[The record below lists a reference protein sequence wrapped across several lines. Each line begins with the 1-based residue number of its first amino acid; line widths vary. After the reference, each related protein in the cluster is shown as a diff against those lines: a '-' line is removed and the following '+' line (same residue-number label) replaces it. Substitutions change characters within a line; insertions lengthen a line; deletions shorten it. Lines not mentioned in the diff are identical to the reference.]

1 MTKKI
6 QSIPEARLLL
16 ESLRSVGYNEETA
29 IADIID
35 NCISAKAHEIK
46 IQFDWEKKRIV
57 ISDDG
62 LGMSSKDLIENM
74 RIGSS
79 DPNQVRDERDLGR
92 FGMGMKTA
100 AFSLGKKLTVVTK
113 SNSTVSNASWDLEQ
127 IPSIGWNLIIRDESE
142 ISEFSSQID
151 EQGTVVIIENLDRV
165 IDTDDEKKAKN
176 KFYRIANRTEK
187 HLALTFH
194 RFIEEDCLILE
205 LNDIP
210 IKAWNPFIVENSATQ
225 ELPEESVF
233 SDNGCIKAIIQPYV
247 LPHKTKFASDDDY
260 QLAGGPK
267 GWNYHQGI
275 YVYRNK
281 RLIICGTWF
290 DYIKKEPAYNL
301 ARIKIDISSA
311 SDEDWK
317 IDIKKSTASLPS
329 YVREA
334 VEREID
340 LCTEASAR
348 VYNSRGNYSKSNVS
362 TPNLDYVWEQRKKDG
377 RYSFYINRKHS
388 LLNTIKKQ
396 LDEQGKKTLFAYL
409 SLVENFAP
417 FMMSG
422 VTDSLQ
428 KGKNNATFDKTSLE
442 YQIQIK
448 ELEDKCDYAENGDL
462 VAYIKSYA
470 VFDYLKALLGTDSN
484 GYEINQD
491 VLCAADFGA
500 PQKRKRFIVIGIK
513 KSLTDTVQ
521 LPIGIFSEKDYRT
534 VQDAI
539 GDLQNVPTVTDVAED
554 IGTPLKK
561 ADDISELGK
570 SLRDTDTLFNHI
582 ITKTRETAMERF
594 KVIKQGE
601 NFHSLNDSLK
611 TNTYTDA
618 NRTQNTI
625 YLRLAYNQPSGT
637 VVNVRKSMWIHP
649 ELNRAISI
657 REAARL
663 QTFPDSFIF
672 CGSKDKQ
679 YQQVG
684 NAVPPIMAKAI
695 AEKLA
700 DQLEQI
706 EKRYER

>member
-1 MTKKI
+1 MYKVVDLFAGAGGLSLGFMQTKKYDIKVAFENNPAMQKTYKKNHMGVDVRDDVCLADYDDI
-6 QSIPEARLLL
+6 QKKYGKIDVVIGGPPCQGFSNANRQKNHVISQNNMLVKQYIRAIRELSPKAFVMENVSMLRSDVHRFYLDEADNELFGQEKYEIHMQNTKLVLLDKAYMFDCAKTIARSPSAITANIWPEDCYVSLNVVYKMSKNHQKLLKTLKKHKKKLL
-16 ESLRSVGYNEETA
+16 EYADVYADERKKSDIESNDIALRSYE
-29 IADIID
+29 
-35 NCISAKAHEIK
+35 
-46 IQFDWEKKRIV
+46 
-57 ISDDG
+57 
-62 LGMSSKDLIENM
+62 
-74 RIGSS
+74 
-79 DPNQVRDERDLGR
+79 
-92 FGMGMKTA
+92 
-100 AFSLGKKLTVVTK
+100 AFSAIK
-113 SNSTVSNASWDLEQ
+113 Q
-127 IPSIGWNLIIRDESE
+127 
-142 ISEFSSQID
+142 FF
-151 EQGTVVIIENLDRV
+151 
-165 IDTDDEKKAKN
+165 DEK
-176 KFYRIANRTEK
+176 
-187 HLALTFH
+187 
-194 RFIEEDCLILE
+194 LE
-205 LNDIP
+205 ADKLKDVI
-210 IKAWNPFIVENSATQ
+210 
-225 ELPEESVF
+225 
-233 SDNGCIKAIIQPYV
+233 
-247 LPHKTKFASDDDY
+247 
-260 QLAGGPK
+260 
-267 GWNYHQGI
+267 
-275 YVYRNK
+275 
-281 RLIICGTWF
+281 
-290 DYIKKEPAYNL
+290 EPAIMIQRML
-301 ARIKIDISSA
+301 
-311 SDEDWK
+311 
-317 IDIKKSTASLPS
+317 
-329 YVREA
+329 
-334 VEREID
+334 
-340 LCTEASAR
+340 
-348 VYNSRGNYSKSNVS
+348 SKSKEIFDN
-362 TPNLDYVWEQRKKDG
+362 
-377 RYSFYINRKHS
+377 H
-388 LLNTIKKQ
+388 
-396 LDEQGKKTLFAYL
+396 
-409 SLVENFAP
+409 LV
-417 FMMSG
+417 
-422 VTDSLQ
+422 V
-428 KGKNNATFDKTSLE
+428 
-442 YQIQIK
+442 
-448 ELEDKCDYAENGDL
+448 DKCDYAENGDL

>member
-1 MTKKI
+1 MYKVVDLFAGAGGLSLGFMQTKKYDIKVAFENNPAMQKTYKKNHMGVDVRDDVCLADYDDI
-6 QSIPEARLLL
+6 QKKYGKIDVVIGGPPCQGFSNANRQKNHAISQNNMLVKQYIRAIRELSPKAFVMENVSMLRSDVHRFYLDEADNELFGQEKYEIHMQNTKLVLLDKAYMFDCAKTIARSPSAITANIWPEDCYVSLNVVYKMSKNHQKLLKTLKKHKKKLL
-16 ESLRSVGYNEETA
+16 EYADIYADEGKKNDIESNDIALRSYE
-29 IADIID
+29 
-35 NCISAKAHEIK
+35 
-46 IQFDWEKKRIV
+46 
-57 ISDDG
+57 
-62 LGMSSKDLIENM
+62 
-74 RIGSS
+74 
-79 DPNQVRDERDLGR
+79 
-92 FGMGMKTA
+92 
-100 AFSLGKKLTVVTK
+100 AFSAIK
-113 SNSTVSNASWDLEQ
+113 Q
-127 IPSIGWNLIIRDESE
+127 
-142 ISEFSSQID
+142 FF
-151 EQGTVVIIENLDRV
+151 
-165 IDTDDEKKAKN
+165 DEK
-176 KFYRIANRTEK
+176 
-187 HLALTFH
+187 
-194 RFIEEDCLILE
+194 LE
-205 LNDIP
+205 ADKLKDVI
-210 IKAWNPFIVENSATQ
+210 
-225 ELPEESVF
+225 
-233 SDNGCIKAIIQPYV
+233 
-247 LPHKTKFASDDDY
+247 
-260 QLAGGPK
+260 
-267 GWNYHQGI
+267 
-275 YVYRNK
+275 
-281 RLIICGTWF
+281 
-290 DYIKKEPAYNL
+290 EPAIMIQRML
-301 ARIKIDISSA
+301 
-311 SDEDWK
+311 
-317 IDIKKSTASLPS
+317 
-329 YVREA
+329 
-334 VEREID
+334 
-340 LCTEASAR
+340 
-348 VYNSRGNYSKSNVS
+348 SKSKEIFDN
-362 TPNLDYVWEQRKKDG
+362 
-377 RYSFYINRKHS
+377 H
-388 LLNTIKKQ
+388 
-396 LDEQGKKTLFAYL
+396 
-409 SLVENFAP
+409 LV
-417 FMMSG
+417 
-422 VTDSLQ
+422 V
-428 KGKNNATFDKTSLE
+428 
-442 YQIQIK
+442 
-448 ELEDKCDYAENGDL
+448 DKCDYAENGDL

-594 KVIKQGE
+594 KAIKQGE

-706 EKRYER
+706 EKRFER

>member
-1 MTKKI
+1 MYKVVDLFAGAGGLSLGFMQTKKYDIKVAFENNPAMQKTYKKNHMGVDVRDDVCLADYDDI
-6 QSIPEARLLL
+6 QKKYGKIDVVIGGPPCQGFSNANRQKNHAISQNNMLVKQYIRAIRELSPKAFVMENVSMLQSDVHRFYLDEADNELFGQEKYEIHMQNTKLVLLDKAYMFDCAKTIARSPSAITANIWPEDCYVSLNVVYKMSKNHQKLLKTLKKHKKKLL
-16 ESLRSVGYNEETA
+16 EYADVYADERKKSDIESNDIALRSYE
-29 IADIID
+29 
-35 NCISAKAHEIK
+35 
-46 IQFDWEKKRIV
+46 
-57 ISDDG
+57 
-62 LGMSSKDLIENM
+62 
-74 RIGSS
+74 
-79 DPNQVRDERDLGR
+79 
-92 FGMGMKTA
+92 
-100 AFSLGKKLTVVTK
+100 AFSAIK
-113 SNSTVSNASWDLEQ
+113 Q
-127 IPSIGWNLIIRDESE
+127 
-142 ISEFSSQID
+142 FF
-151 EQGTVVIIENLDRV
+151 
-165 IDTDDEKKAKN
+165 DEK
-176 KFYRIANRTEK
+176 
-187 HLALTFH
+187 
-194 RFIEEDCLILE
+194 LE
-205 LNDIP
+205 ADKLKDVI
-210 IKAWNPFIVENSATQ
+210 
-225 ELPEESVF
+225 
-233 SDNGCIKAIIQPYV
+233 
-247 LPHKTKFASDDDY
+247 
-260 QLAGGPK
+260 
-267 GWNYHQGI
+267 
-275 YVYRNK
+275 
-281 RLIICGTWF
+281 
-290 DYIKKEPAYNL
+290 EPAIMIQRML
-301 ARIKIDISSA
+301 
-311 SDEDWK
+311 
-317 IDIKKSTASLPS
+317 
-329 YVREA
+329 
-334 VEREID
+334 
-340 LCTEASAR
+340 
-348 VYNSRGNYSKSNVS
+348 SKSKEIFDN
-362 TPNLDYVWEQRKKDG
+362 
-377 RYSFYINRKHS
+377 H
-388 LLNTIKKQ
+388 
-396 LDEQGKKTLFAYL
+396 
-409 SLVENFAP
+409 LV
-417 FMMSG
+417 
-422 VTDSLQ
+422 V
-428 KGKNNATFDKTSLE
+428 
-442 YQIQIK
+442 
-448 ELEDKCDYAENGDL
+448 DKCDYAENGDL

>member
-1 MTKKI
+1 MYKVVDLFAGAGGLSLGFMQTKKYDIKVAFENNPAMQKTYKKNHMGVDVRDDVCLADYDDI
-6 QSIPEARLLL
+6 QKKYGKIDVVIGGPPCQGFSNANRQKNHAISQNNMLVKQYIRAIRELSPKAFVMENVSMLRSDVHRFYLDEADNELFGQEKYEIHMQSTKLVLLDKAYMFDCAKTIARSSSAITANIWPEDCYVSLNVVYKMSKNHQKLLKTLKKHKKKLL
-16 ESLRSVGYNEETA
+16 EYADVYADERKKSDIESNDIALRSYE
-29 IADIID
+29 
-35 NCISAKAHEIK
+35 
-46 IQFDWEKKRIV
+46 
-57 ISDDG
+57 
-62 LGMSSKDLIENM
+62 
-74 RIGSS
+74 
-79 DPNQVRDERDLGR
+79 
-92 FGMGMKTA
+92 
-100 AFSLGKKLTVVTK
+100 AFSAIK
-113 SNSTVSNASWDLEQ
+113 Q
-127 IPSIGWNLIIRDESE
+127 
-142 ISEFSSQID
+142 FF
-151 EQGTVVIIENLDRV
+151 
-165 IDTDDEKKAKN
+165 DEK
-176 KFYRIANRTEK
+176 
-187 HLALTFH
+187 
-194 RFIEEDCLILE
+194 LE
-205 LNDIP
+205 ADKLKDVI
-210 IKAWNPFIVENSATQ
+210 
-225 ELPEESVF
+225 
-233 SDNGCIKAIIQPYV
+233 
-247 LPHKTKFASDDDY
+247 
-260 QLAGGPK
+260 
-267 GWNYHQGI
+267 
-275 YVYRNK
+275 
-281 RLIICGTWF
+281 
-290 DYIKKEPAYNL
+290 EPAIMIQRML
-301 ARIKIDISSA
+301 
-311 SDEDWK
+311 
-317 IDIKKSTASLPS
+317 
-329 YVREA
+329 
-334 VEREID
+334 
-340 LCTEASAR
+340 
-348 VYNSRGNYSKSNVS
+348 SKSKEIFDN
-362 TPNLDYVWEQRKKDG
+362 
-377 RYSFYINRKHS
+377 H
-388 LLNTIKKQ
+388 
-396 LDEQGKKTLFAYL
+396 
-409 SLVENFAP
+409 LV
-417 FMMSG
+417 
-422 VTDSLQ
+422 V
-428 KGKNNATFDKTSLE
+428 
-442 YQIQIK
+442 
-448 ELEDKCDYAENGDL
+448 DKCDYAENGDL

-594 KVIKQGE
+594 KAIKQGE

-706 EKRYER
+706 EKRFER

>member
-1 MTKKI
+1 MYKVVDLFAGAGGLSLGFMQTKKYDIKVAFENNPAMQKTYKKNHMGVDVQDDVCLADYNDI
-6 QSIPEARLLL
+6 QKKYGKIDVVIGGPPCQGFSNANRQKNHAISQNNMLVKQYIRAIRELSPKAFVMENVSMLRSDVHRFYLDEADNELFGQEKYEIHMQNTKLVLLDKAYMFDCAKTIARSPSAITANIWPEDCYVSLNVVYKMSKNHQKLLKTLKKHKKKLL
-16 ESLRSVGYNEETA
+16 EYADVYADERKKSDIESNDIALRSYE
-29 IADIID
+29 
-35 NCISAKAHEIK
+35 
-46 IQFDWEKKRIV
+46 
-57 ISDDG
+57 
-62 LGMSSKDLIENM
+62 
-74 RIGSS
+74 
-79 DPNQVRDERDLGR
+79 
-92 FGMGMKTA
+92 
-100 AFSLGKKLTVVTK
+100 AFSAIK
-113 SNSTVSNASWDLEQ
+113 Q
-127 IPSIGWNLIIRDESE
+127 
-142 ISEFSSQID
+142 FF
-151 EQGTVVIIENLDRV
+151 
-165 IDTDDEKKAKN
+165 DEK
-176 KFYRIANRTEK
+176 
-187 HLALTFH
+187 
-194 RFIEEDCLILE
+194 LE
-205 LNDIP
+205 ADKLKDVI
-210 IKAWNPFIVENSATQ
+210 
-225 ELPEESVF
+225 
-233 SDNGCIKAIIQPYV
+233 
-247 LPHKTKFASDDDY
+247 
-260 QLAGGPK
+260 
-267 GWNYHQGI
+267 
-275 YVYRNK
+275 
-281 RLIICGTWF
+281 
-290 DYIKKEPAYNL
+290 EPAIMIQRML
-301 ARIKIDISSA
+301 
-311 SDEDWK
+311 
-317 IDIKKSTASLPS
+317 
-329 YVREA
+329 
-334 VEREID
+334 
-340 LCTEASAR
+340 
-348 VYNSRGNYSKSNVS
+348 SKSKEIFDN
-362 TPNLDYVWEQRKKDG
+362 
-377 RYSFYINRKHS
+377 H
-388 LLNTIKKQ
+388 
-396 LDEQGKKTLFAYL
+396 
-409 SLVENFAP
+409 LV
-417 FMMSG
+417 
-422 VTDSLQ
+422 V
-428 KGKNNATFDKTSLE
+428 
-442 YQIQIK
+442 
-448 ELEDKCDYAENGDL
+448 DKCDYAENGDL

-706 EKRYER
+706 EKRFER

>member
-1 MTKKI
+1 MYKVVDLFAGAGGLSLGFMQTKKYDIKVAFENNPAMQKTYKKNHMGVDVRDDVCLADYDDI
-6 QSIPEARLLL
+6 QKKYGKIDVVIGGPPCQGFSNANRQKNHAISQNNMLVKQYIRAIRELSPKAFVMENVSMLRSDVHRFYLDEADNELFGQEKYEIHMQSTKLVLLDKAYMFDCAKTIARSSSAITANIWPEDCYVSLNVVYKMSKNHQKLLKTLKKHKKKLL
-16 ESLRSVGYNEETA
+16 EYADIYADEGKKNDIESNDIALRSYE
-29 IADIID
+29 
-35 NCISAKAHEIK
+35 
-46 IQFDWEKKRIV
+46 
-57 ISDDG
+57 
-62 LGMSSKDLIENM
+62 
-74 RIGSS
+74 
-79 DPNQVRDERDLGR
+79 
-92 FGMGMKTA
+92 
-100 AFSLGKKLTVVTK
+100 AFSAIK
-113 SNSTVSNASWDLEQ
+113 Q
-127 IPSIGWNLIIRDESE
+127 
-142 ISEFSSQID
+142 FF
-151 EQGTVVIIENLDRV
+151 
-165 IDTDDEKKAKN
+165 DEK
-176 KFYRIANRTEK
+176 
-187 HLALTFH
+187 
-194 RFIEEDCLILE
+194 LE
-205 LNDIP
+205 ADKLKDVI
-210 IKAWNPFIVENSATQ
+210 
-225 ELPEESVF
+225 
-233 SDNGCIKAIIQPYV
+233 
-247 LPHKTKFASDDDY
+247 
-260 QLAGGPK
+260 
-267 GWNYHQGI
+267 
-275 YVYRNK
+275 
-281 RLIICGTWF
+281 
-290 DYIKKEPAYNL
+290 EPAIMIQRML
-301 ARIKIDISSA
+301 
-311 SDEDWK
+311 
-317 IDIKKSTASLPS
+317 
-329 YVREA
+329 
-334 VEREID
+334 
-340 LCTEASAR
+340 
-348 VYNSRGNYSKSNVS
+348 SKSKEIFDN
-362 TPNLDYVWEQRKKDG
+362 
-377 RYSFYINRKHS
+377 H
-388 LLNTIKKQ
+388 
-396 LDEQGKKTLFAYL
+396 
-409 SLVENFAP
+409 LV
-417 FMMSG
+417 
-422 VTDSLQ
+422 V
-428 KGKNNATFDKTSLE
+428 
-442 YQIQIK
+442 
-448 ELEDKCDYAENGDL
+448 DKCDYAENGDL

>member
-1 MTKKI
+1 MYKVVDLFAGAGGLSLGFMQTKKYDIKVAFENNPAMQKTYKKNHMGVDVRDDVCLADYDDI
-6 QSIPEARLLL
+6 QKKYGKIDVVIGGPPCQGFSNANRQKNHAISQNNMLVKQYIRAIRELSPKAFVMENVSMLRSDVHRFYLDEADNELFGQEKYEIHMQNTKLVLLDKAYMFDCAKTIARSPSAITANIWPEDCYVSLNVVYKMSKNHQKLLKTLKKHKKKLL
-16 ESLRSVGYNEETA
+16 EYADVYADERKKSDIESNDIALRSYE
-29 IADIID
+29 
-35 NCISAKAHEIK
+35 
-46 IQFDWEKKRIV
+46 
-57 ISDDG
+57 
-62 LGMSSKDLIENM
+62 
-74 RIGSS
+74 
-79 DPNQVRDERDLGR
+79 
-92 FGMGMKTA
+92 
-100 AFSLGKKLTVVTK
+100 AFSAIK
-113 SNSTVSNASWDLEQ
+113 Q
-127 IPSIGWNLIIRDESE
+127 
-142 ISEFSSQID
+142 FF
-151 EQGTVVIIENLDRV
+151 
-165 IDTDDEKKAKN
+165 DEK
-176 KFYRIANRTEK
+176 
-187 HLALTFH
+187 
-194 RFIEEDCLILE
+194 LE
-205 LNDIP
+205 ADKLKDVI
-210 IKAWNPFIVENSATQ
+210 
-225 ELPEESVF
+225 
-233 SDNGCIKAIIQPYV
+233 
-247 LPHKTKFASDDDY
+247 
-260 QLAGGPK
+260 
-267 GWNYHQGI
+267 
-275 YVYRNK
+275 
-281 RLIICGTWF
+281 
-290 DYIKKEPAYNL
+290 EPAIMIQRML
-301 ARIKIDISSA
+301 
-311 SDEDWK
+311 
-317 IDIKKSTASLPS
+317 
-329 YVREA
+329 
-334 VEREID
+334 
-340 LCTEASAR
+340 
-348 VYNSRGNYSKSNVS
+348 SKSKEIFDN
-362 TPNLDYVWEQRKKDG
+362 
-377 RYSFYINRKHS
+377 H
-388 LLNTIKKQ
+388 
-396 LDEQGKKTLFAYL
+396 
-409 SLVENFAP
+409 LV
-417 FMMSG
+417 
-422 VTDSLQ
+422 V
-428 KGKNNATFDKTSLE
+428 
-442 YQIQIK
+442 
-448 ELEDKCDYAENGDL
+448 DKCDYAENGDL

-594 KVIKQGE
+594 KVIKQVE

>member
-1 MTKKI
+1 MYKVVDLFAGAGGLSLGFMQTKKYDIKVAFENNPAMQKTYKKNHMGVDVRDDVCLADYDDI
-6 QSIPEARLLL
+6 QKKYGGIDVVIGGPPCQGFSNANRQKNHAISQNNMLVKQYIRAIRELSPKAFVMENVSMLRSDVHRFYLDEADNELFGQEKYEIHMQNTKLVLLDKAYMFDCAKTIARSPSAITANIWPEDCYVSLNVVYKMSKNHQKLLKTLKKHKKKLL
-16 ESLRSVGYNEETA
+16 EYADVYADEGEKNDIESNDIALRSYE
-29 IADIID
+29 
-35 NCISAKAHEIK
+35 
-46 IQFDWEKKRIV
+46 
-57 ISDDG
+57 
-62 LGMSSKDLIENM
+62 
-74 RIGSS
+74 
-79 DPNQVRDERDLGR
+79 
-92 FGMGMKTA
+92 
-100 AFSLGKKLTVVTK
+100 AFSAIK
-113 SNSTVSNASWDLEQ
+113 Q
-127 IPSIGWNLIIRDESE
+127 
-142 ISEFSSQID
+142 FF
-151 EQGTVVIIENLDRV
+151 
-165 IDTDDEKKAKN
+165 DEK
-176 KFYRIANRTEK
+176 
-187 HLALTFH
+187 
-194 RFIEEDCLILE
+194 LE
-205 LNDIP
+205 ADKLKDVI
-210 IKAWNPFIVENSATQ
+210 
-225 ELPEESVF
+225 
-233 SDNGCIKAIIQPYV
+233 
-247 LPHKTKFASDDDY
+247 
-260 QLAGGPK
+260 
-267 GWNYHQGI
+267 
-275 YVYRNK
+275 
-281 RLIICGTWF
+281 
-290 DYIKKEPAYNL
+290 EPAIMIQRML
-301 ARIKIDISSA
+301 
-311 SDEDWK
+311 
-317 IDIKKSTASLPS
+317 
-329 YVREA
+329 
-334 VEREID
+334 
-340 LCTEASAR
+340 
-348 VYNSRGNYSKSNVS
+348 SKSKEIFDN
-362 TPNLDYVWEQRKKDG
+362 
-377 RYSFYINRKHS
+377 H
-388 LLNTIKKQ
+388 
-396 LDEQGKKTLFAYL
+396 
-409 SLVENFAP
+409 LV
-417 FMMSG
+417 
-422 VTDSLQ
+422 V
-428 KGKNNATFDKTSLE
+428 
-442 YQIQIK
+442 
-448 ELEDKCDYAENGDL
+448 DKCDYAENGDL

-594 KVIKQGE
+594 KAIKQGE

>member
-1 MTKKI
+1 MYKVVDLFAGAGGLSLGFMQTKKYDIKVAFENNPAMQKTYKKNHMGVDVQDDVCLADYNDI
-6 QSIPEARLLL
+6 QKKYGKIDVFIGGPPCQGFSNANRQKNHAISQNNMLVKQYIRAIRELSPKAFVMENVSMLRSDVHRFYLDEADNELFGQEKYEIHMQSTKLVLLDKAYMFDCAKTIARSSSAITANIWPEDCYVSLNVVYKMSKNHQKLLKTLKKHKKKLL
-16 ESLRSVGYNEETA
+16 EYADIYADEGKKNDIESNDIALRSYE
-29 IADIID
+29 
-35 NCISAKAHEIK
+35 
-46 IQFDWEKKRIV
+46 
-57 ISDDG
+57 
-62 LGMSSKDLIENM
+62 
-74 RIGSS
+74 
-79 DPNQVRDERDLGR
+79 
-92 FGMGMKTA
+92 
-100 AFSLGKKLTVVTK
+100 AFSAIK
-113 SNSTVSNASWDLEQ
+113 Q
-127 IPSIGWNLIIRDESE
+127 
-142 ISEFSSQID
+142 FF
-151 EQGTVVIIENLDRV
+151 
-165 IDTDDEKKAKN
+165 DEK
-176 KFYRIANRTEK
+176 
-187 HLALTFH
+187 
-194 RFIEEDCLILE
+194 LE
-205 LNDIP
+205 ADKLKDVI
-210 IKAWNPFIVENSATQ
+210 
-225 ELPEESVF
+225 
-233 SDNGCIKAIIQPYV
+233 
-247 LPHKTKFASDDDY
+247 
-260 QLAGGPK
+260 
-267 GWNYHQGI
+267 
-275 YVYRNK
+275 
-281 RLIICGTWF
+281 
-290 DYIKKEPAYNL
+290 EPAIMIQRML
-301 ARIKIDISSA
+301 
-311 SDEDWK
+311 
-317 IDIKKSTASLPS
+317 
-329 YVREA
+329 
-334 VEREID
+334 
-340 LCTEASAR
+340 
-348 VYNSRGNYSKSNVS
+348 SKSKEIFDN
-362 TPNLDYVWEQRKKDG
+362 
-377 RYSFYINRKHS
+377 H
-388 LLNTIKKQ
+388 
-396 LDEQGKKTLFAYL
+396 
-409 SLVENFAP
+409 LV
-417 FMMSG
+417 
-422 VTDSLQ
+422 V
-428 KGKNNATFDKTSLE
+428 
-442 YQIQIK
+442 
-448 ELEDKCDYAENGDL
+448 DKCDYAENGDL

-594 KVIKQGE
+594 KAIKQGE

-706 EKRYER
+706 EKRFER

>member
-1 MTKKI
+1 MYKVVDLFAGAGGLSLGFMQTKKYDIKVAFENNPAMQKTYKKNHMGVDVRDDVCLADYDDI
-6 QSIPEARLLL
+6 QKKYGKIDVVIGGPPCQGFSNANRQKNHAISQNNMLVKQYIRAIRELSPKAFVMENVSMLRSDVHRFYLDEADNELFGQEKYEIHMQNTKLVLLDKAYMFDCAKTIARSPSAITANIWPEDCYVSLNVVYKMSKNHQKLLKTLKKHKKKLL
-16 ESLRSVGYNEETA
+16 EYADVYADERKKSDIESNDIALRSYE
-29 IADIID
+29 
-35 NCISAKAHEIK
+35 
-46 IQFDWEKKRIV
+46 
-57 ISDDG
+57 
-62 LGMSSKDLIENM
+62 
-74 RIGSS
+74 
-79 DPNQVRDERDLGR
+79 
-92 FGMGMKTA
+92 
-100 AFSLGKKLTVVTK
+100 AFSAIK
-113 SNSTVSNASWDLEQ
+113 Q
-127 IPSIGWNLIIRDESE
+127 
-142 ISEFSSQID
+142 FF
-151 EQGTVVIIENLDRV
+151 
-165 IDTDDEKKAKN
+165 DEK
-176 KFYRIANRTEK
+176 
-187 HLALTFH
+187 
-194 RFIEEDCLILE
+194 LE
-205 LNDIP
+205 ADKLKDVI
-210 IKAWNPFIVENSATQ
+210 
-225 ELPEESVF
+225 
-233 SDNGCIKAIIQPYV
+233 
-247 LPHKTKFASDDDY
+247 
-260 QLAGGPK
+260 
-267 GWNYHQGI
+267 
-275 YVYRNK
+275 
-281 RLIICGTWF
+281 
-290 DYIKKEPAYNL
+290 EPAIMIQRML
-301 ARIKIDISSA
+301 
-311 SDEDWK
+311 
-317 IDIKKSTASLPS
+317 
-329 YVREA
+329 
-334 VEREID
+334 
-340 LCTEASAR
+340 
-348 VYNSRGNYSKSNVS
+348 SKSKEIFDN
-362 TPNLDYVWEQRKKDG
+362 
-377 RYSFYINRKHS
+377 H
-388 LLNTIKKQ
+388 
-396 LDEQGKKTLFAYL
+396 
-409 SLVENFAP
+409 LV
-417 FMMSG
+417 
-422 VTDSLQ
+422 V
-428 KGKNNATFDKTSLE
+428 
-442 YQIQIK
+442 
-448 ELEDKCDYAENGDL
+448 DKCDYAENGDL

-491 VLCAADFGA
+491 ILCAADFGA

>member
-1 MTKKI
+1 MYKVVDLFAGAGGLSLGFMQTKKYDIKVAFENNPAMQKTYKKNHMGVDVQDDVCLADYNDI
-6 QSIPEARLLL
+6 QKKYGKIDVVIGGPPCQGFSNANRQKNHAISQNNMLVKQYIRAIRELSPKAFVMENVSMLRSDVHRFYLDEADNELFGQEKYEIHMQSTKLVLLDKAYMFDCAKTIARSSSAITANIWPEDCYVSLNVVYKMSKNHQKLLKTLKKHKKKLL
-16 ESLRSVGYNEETA
+16 EYADIYADEGEKNDIESNDIALRSYE
-29 IADIID
+29 
-35 NCISAKAHEIK
+35 
-46 IQFDWEKKRIV
+46 
-57 ISDDG
+57 
-62 LGMSSKDLIENM
+62 
-74 RIGSS
+74 
-79 DPNQVRDERDLGR
+79 
-92 FGMGMKTA
+92 
-100 AFSLGKKLTVVTK
+100 AFSAIK
-113 SNSTVSNASWDLEQ
+113 Q
-127 IPSIGWNLIIRDESE
+127 
-142 ISEFSSQID
+142 FF
-151 EQGTVVIIENLDRV
+151 
-165 IDTDDEKKAKN
+165 DEK
-176 KFYRIANRTEK
+176 
-187 HLALTFH
+187 
-194 RFIEEDCLILE
+194 LE
-205 LNDIP
+205 ADKLKDVI
-210 IKAWNPFIVENSATQ
+210 
-225 ELPEESVF
+225 
-233 SDNGCIKAIIQPYV
+233 
-247 LPHKTKFASDDDY
+247 
-260 QLAGGPK
+260 
-267 GWNYHQGI
+267 
-275 YVYRNK
+275 
-281 RLIICGTWF
+281 
-290 DYIKKEPAYNL
+290 EPAIMIQRML
-301 ARIKIDISSA
+301 
-311 SDEDWK
+311 
-317 IDIKKSTASLPS
+317 
-329 YVREA
+329 
-334 VEREID
+334 
-340 LCTEASAR
+340 
-348 VYNSRGNYSKSNVS
+348 SKSKEIFDN
-362 TPNLDYVWEQRKKDG
+362 
-377 RYSFYINRKHS
+377 H
-388 LLNTIKKQ
+388 
-396 LDEQGKKTLFAYL
+396 
-409 SLVENFAP
+409 LV
-417 FMMSG
+417 
-422 VTDSLQ
+422 V
-428 KGKNNATFDKTSLE
+428 
-442 YQIQIK
+442 
-448 ELEDKCDYAENGDL
+448 DKCDYAENGDL

-594 KVIKQGE
+594 KAIKQGE

-706 EKRYER
+706 EKRFER

>member
-1 MTKKI
+1 MYKVVDLFAGAGGLSLGFMQTKKYDIKVAFENNPAMQKTYKKNHMGVDVQDDVCLADYNDI
-6 QSIPEARLLL
+6 QKKYGKIDVVIGGPPCQGFSNANRQKNHAISQNNMLVKQYIRAIRELSPKAFVMENVSMLRSDVHRFYLDEADNELFGQEKYEIHMQSTKLVLLDKAYMFDCAKTIARSSSAITANIWPEDCYVSLNVVYKMSKNHQKLLKTLKKHKKKLL
-16 ESLRSVGYNEETA
+16 EYADIYADEGKKSDIESNDIALRSYE
-29 IADIID
+29 
-35 NCISAKAHEIK
+35 
-46 IQFDWEKKRIV
+46 
-57 ISDDG
+57 
-62 LGMSSKDLIENM
+62 
-74 RIGSS
+74 
-79 DPNQVRDERDLGR
+79 
-92 FGMGMKTA
+92 
-100 AFSLGKKLTVVTK
+100 AFSAIK
-113 SNSTVSNASWDLEQ
+113 Q
-127 IPSIGWNLIIRDESE
+127 
-142 ISEFSSQID
+142 FF
-151 EQGTVVIIENLDRV
+151 
-165 IDTDDEKKAKN
+165 DEK
-176 KFYRIANRTEK
+176 
-187 HLALTFH
+187 
-194 RFIEEDCLILE
+194 LE
-205 LNDIP
+205 
-210 IKAWNPFIVENSATQ
+210 V
-225 ELPEESVF
+225 
-233 SDNGCIKAIIQPYV
+233 DNLKDVI
-247 LPHKTKFASDDDY
+247 
-260 QLAGGPK
+260 
-267 GWNYHQGI
+267 
-275 YVYRNK
+275 
-281 RLIICGTWF
+281 
-290 DYIKKEPAYNL
+290 EPAIMIQRML
-301 ARIKIDISSA
+301 
-311 SDEDWK
+311 
-317 IDIKKSTASLPS
+317 
-329 YVREA
+329 
-334 VEREID
+334 
-340 LCTEASAR
+340 
-348 VYNSRGNYSKSNVS
+348 SKSKEIFDN
-362 TPNLDYVWEQRKKDG
+362 
-377 RYSFYINRKHS
+377 H
-388 LLNTIKKQ
+388 
-396 LDEQGKKTLFAYL
+396 
-409 SLVENFAP
+409 LV
-417 FMMSG
+417 
-422 VTDSLQ
+422 V
-428 KGKNNATFDKTSLE
+428 
-442 YQIQIK
+442 
-448 ELEDKCDYAENGDL
+448 DKCDYAENGDL

-594 KVIKQGE
+594 KAIKQGE

-706 EKRYER
+706 EKRFER

>member
-1 MTKKI
+1 MYKVVDLFAGAGGLSLGFMQTKKYDIKVAFENNPAMQKTYKKNHMGVDVQDDVCLADYNDI
-6 QSIPEARLLL
+6 QKKYGKIDVVIGGPPCQGFSNANRQKNHAISQNNMLVKQYIRAIRELSPKAFVMENVSMLRSDVHRFYLDEADNELFGQEKYEIHMQSTKLVLLDKAYMFDCAKTIARSSSAITANIWPEDCYVSLNVVYKMSKNHQKLLKTLKKHKKKLL
-16 ESLRSVGYNEETA
+16 EYADVYAGEGKKNDIESNDIALRSYE
-29 IADIID
+29 
-35 NCISAKAHEIK
+35 
-46 IQFDWEKKRIV
+46 
-57 ISDDG
+57 
-62 LGMSSKDLIENM
+62 
-74 RIGSS
+74 
-79 DPNQVRDERDLGR
+79 
-92 FGMGMKTA
+92 
-100 AFSLGKKLTVVTK
+100 AFSAIK
-113 SNSTVSNASWDLEQ
+113 Q
-127 IPSIGWNLIIRDESE
+127 
-142 ISEFSSQID
+142 FF
-151 EQGTVVIIENLDRV
+151 
-165 IDTDDEKKAKN
+165 DEK
-176 KFYRIANRTEK
+176 
-187 HLALTFH
+187 
-194 RFIEEDCLILE
+194 LE
-205 LNDIP
+205 ADKLKDVI
-210 IKAWNPFIVENSATQ
+210 
-225 ELPEESVF
+225 
-233 SDNGCIKAIIQPYV
+233 
-247 LPHKTKFASDDDY
+247 
-260 QLAGGPK
+260 
-267 GWNYHQGI
+267 
-275 YVYRNK
+275 
-281 RLIICGTWF
+281 
-290 DYIKKEPAYNL
+290 EPAIMIQRML
-301 ARIKIDISSA
+301 
-311 SDEDWK
+311 
-317 IDIKKSTASLPS
+317 
-329 YVREA
+329 
-334 VEREID
+334 
-340 LCTEASAR
+340 
-348 VYNSRGNYSKSNVS
+348 SKSKEIFDN
-362 TPNLDYVWEQRKKDG
+362 
-377 RYSFYINRKHS
+377 H
-388 LLNTIKKQ
+388 
-396 LDEQGKKTLFAYL
+396 
-409 SLVENFAP
+409 LV
-417 FMMSG
+417 
-422 VTDSLQ
+422 V
-428 KGKNNATFDKTSLE
+428 
-442 YQIQIK
+442 
-448 ELEDKCDYAENGDL
+448 DKCDYAENGDL

>member
-1 MTKKI
+1 MYKVVDLFAGAGGLSLGFMQTKKYDIKVAFENNPAMQKTYKKNHMGVDVQDDVCLADYNDI
-6 QSIPEARLLL
+6 QKKYGKIDVVIGGPPCQGFSNANRQKNHAISQNNMLVKQYIRAIRELSPKAFVMENVSMLRSDVHRFYLDEADNELFGREKYEIHMQSTKLVLLDKAYMFDCAKTIARSSSAITANIWPEDCYVSLNVVYKMSKNHQKLLKTLKKHKKKLL
-16 ESLRSVGYNEETA
+16 EYADIYADEGEKNDIESNDIALRSYE
-29 IADIID
+29 
-35 NCISAKAHEIK
+35 
-46 IQFDWEKKRIV
+46 
-57 ISDDG
+57 
-62 LGMSSKDLIENM
+62 
-74 RIGSS
+74 
-79 DPNQVRDERDLGR
+79 
-92 FGMGMKTA
+92 
-100 AFSLGKKLTVVTK
+100 AFSAIK
-113 SNSTVSNASWDLEQ
+113 Q
-127 IPSIGWNLIIRDESE
+127 
-142 ISEFSSQID
+142 FF
-151 EQGTVVIIENLDRV
+151 
-165 IDTDDEKKAKN
+165 DEK
-176 KFYRIANRTEK
+176 
-187 HLALTFH
+187 
-194 RFIEEDCLILE
+194 LE
-205 LNDIP
+205 ADKLKDVI
-210 IKAWNPFIVENSATQ
+210 
-225 ELPEESVF
+225 
-233 SDNGCIKAIIQPYV
+233 
-247 LPHKTKFASDDDY
+247 
-260 QLAGGPK
+260 
-267 GWNYHQGI
+267 
-275 YVYRNK
+275 
-281 RLIICGTWF
+281 
-290 DYIKKEPAYNL
+290 EPAIMIQRML
-301 ARIKIDISSA
+301 
-311 SDEDWK
+311 
-317 IDIKKSTASLPS
+317 
-329 YVREA
+329 
-334 VEREID
+334 
-340 LCTEASAR
+340 
-348 VYNSRGNYSKSNVS
+348 SKSKEIFDN
-362 TPNLDYVWEQRKKDG
+362 
-377 RYSFYINRKHS
+377 H
-388 LLNTIKKQ
+388 
-396 LDEQGKKTLFAYL
+396 
-409 SLVENFAP
+409 LV
-417 FMMSG
+417 
-422 VTDSLQ
+422 V
-428 KGKNNATFDKTSLE
+428 
-442 YQIQIK
+442 
-448 ELEDKCDYAENGDL
+448 DKCDYAENGDL

-594 KVIKQGE
+594 KAIKQGE

-695 AEKLA
+695 AETLA

-706 EKRYER
+706 EKRFER

>member
-1 MTKKI
+1 MYKVVDLFAGAGGLSLGFMQTKKYDIKVAFENNPAMQKTYKKNHMGVDVQDDVCLADYNDI
-6 QSIPEARLLL
+6 QKKYGKIDVVIGGPPCQGFSNANRQKNHAISQNNMLVKQYIRAIRELSPKAFVMENVSMLRSDVHRFYLDEADNELFGQEKYEIHMQSTKLVLLDKAYMFDCAKTIARSSSAITANIWPEDCYVSLNVVYKMSKNHQKLLKTLKKHKKKLL
-16 ESLRSVGYNEETA
+16 EYADIYADEGKKNDIESNDIALRSYE
-29 IADIID
+29 
-35 NCISAKAHEIK
+35 
-46 IQFDWEKKRIV
+46 
-57 ISDDG
+57 
-62 LGMSSKDLIENM
+62 
-74 RIGSS
+74 
-79 DPNQVRDERDLGR
+79 
-92 FGMGMKTA
+92 
-100 AFSLGKKLTVVTK
+100 AFSAIK
-113 SNSTVSNASWDLEQ
+113 Q
-127 IPSIGWNLIIRDESE
+127 
-142 ISEFSSQID
+142 FF
-151 EQGTVVIIENLDRV
+151 
-165 IDTDDEKKAKN
+165 DEK
-176 KFYRIANRTEK
+176 
-187 HLALTFH
+187 
-194 RFIEEDCLILE
+194 LE
-205 LNDIP
+205 ADKLKDVI
-210 IKAWNPFIVENSATQ
+210 
-225 ELPEESVF
+225 
-233 SDNGCIKAIIQPYV
+233 
-247 LPHKTKFASDDDY
+247 
-260 QLAGGPK
+260 
-267 GWNYHQGI
+267 
-275 YVYRNK
+275 
-281 RLIICGTWF
+281 
-290 DYIKKEPAYNL
+290 EPAIMIQRML
-301 ARIKIDISSA
+301 
-311 SDEDWK
+311 
-317 IDIKKSTASLPS
+317 
-329 YVREA
+329 
-334 VEREID
+334 
-340 LCTEASAR
+340 
-348 VYNSRGNYSKSNVS
+348 SKSKEIFDN
-362 TPNLDYVWEQRKKDG
+362 
-377 RYSFYINRKHS
+377 H
-388 LLNTIKKQ
+388 
-396 LDEQGKKTLFAYL
+396 
-409 SLVENFAP
+409 LV
-417 FMMSG
+417 
-422 VTDSLQ
+422 V
-428 KGKNNATFDKTSLE
+428 
-442 YQIQIK
+442 
-448 ELEDKCDYAENGDL
+448 DKCDYAENGDL

-500 PQKRKRFIVIGIK
+500 PQKRKRFIMIGIK

-594 KVIKQGE
+594 KAIKQGE

-706 EKRYER
+706 EKRFER

>member
-1 MTKKI
+1 MYKVVDLFAGAGGLSLGFMQTKKYDIKVAFENNPAMQKTYKKNHMGVDVRDDVCLADYDDI
-6 QSIPEARLLL
+6 QKKYGKIDVVIGGPPCQGFSNANRQKNHAISQNNMLVKQYIRAIRELSPKAFVMENVSMLRSDVHRFYLDEADNELFGQEKYEIHMQNTKLVLLDKAYMFDCAKTIARSPSAITANIWPEDCYVSLNVVYKMSKNHQKLLKTLKKHKKKLL
-16 ESLRSVGYNEETA
+16 EYADIYADEGKKNDIESNDIALRSYE
-29 IADIID
+29 
-35 NCISAKAHEIK
+35 
-46 IQFDWEKKRIV
+46 
-57 ISDDG
+57 
-62 LGMSSKDLIENM
+62 
-74 RIGSS
+74 
-79 DPNQVRDERDLGR
+79 
-92 FGMGMKTA
+92 
-100 AFSLGKKLTVVTK
+100 AFSAIK
-113 SNSTVSNASWDLEQ
+113 Q
-127 IPSIGWNLIIRDESE
+127 
-142 ISEFSSQID
+142 FF
-151 EQGTVVIIENLDRV
+151 
-165 IDTDDEKKAKN
+165 DEK
-176 KFYRIANRTEK
+176 
-187 HLALTFH
+187 
-194 RFIEEDCLILE
+194 LE
-205 LNDIP
+205 ADKLKDVI
-210 IKAWNPFIVENSATQ
+210 
-225 ELPEESVF
+225 
-233 SDNGCIKAIIQPYV
+233 
-247 LPHKTKFASDDDY
+247 
-260 QLAGGPK
+260 
-267 GWNYHQGI
+267 
-275 YVYRNK
+275 
-281 RLIICGTWF
+281 
-290 DYIKKEPAYNL
+290 EPAIMIQRML
-301 ARIKIDISSA
+301 
-311 SDEDWK
+311 
-317 IDIKKSTASLPS
+317 
-329 YVREA
+329 
-334 VEREID
+334 
-340 LCTEASAR
+340 
-348 VYNSRGNYSKSNVS
+348 SKSKEIFDN
-362 TPNLDYVWEQRKKDG
+362 
-377 RYSFYINRKHS
+377 H
-388 LLNTIKKQ
+388 
-396 LDEQGKKTLFAYL
+396 
-409 SLVENFAP
+409 LV
-417 FMMSG
+417 
-422 VTDSLQ
+422 V
-428 KGKNNATFDKTSLE
+428 
-442 YQIQIK
+442 
-448 ELEDKCDYAENGDL
+448 DKCDYAENGDL

-594 KVIKQGE
+594 KAIKQGE

>member
-1 MTKKI
+1 MYKVVDLFAGAGGLSLGFMQTKKYDIKVAFENNPAMQKTYKKNHMGVDVRDDVCLADYDDI
-6 QSIPEARLLL
+6 QKKYGKIDVVIGGPPCQGFSNANRQKNHAISQNNMLVKQYIRAIRELSPKAFVMENVSMLRSDVHRFYLDEADNKLFDQEKYEIHMQSTKLVLLDKAYMFDCAKTIARSSSAITANIWPEDCYVSLNVVYKMSKNHQKLLKTLKKHKKKLL
-16 ESLRSVGYNEETA
+16 EYADVYADERKKSDIESNDIALRSYE
-29 IADIID
+29 
-35 NCISAKAHEIK
+35 
-46 IQFDWEKKRIV
+46 
-57 ISDDG
+57 
-62 LGMSSKDLIENM
+62 
-74 RIGSS
+74 
-79 DPNQVRDERDLGR
+79 
-92 FGMGMKTA
+92 
-100 AFSLGKKLTVVTK
+100 AFSAIK
-113 SNSTVSNASWDLEQ
+113 Q
-127 IPSIGWNLIIRDESE
+127 
-142 ISEFSSQID
+142 FF
-151 EQGTVVIIENLDRV
+151 
-165 IDTDDEKKAKN
+165 DEK
-176 KFYRIANRTEK
+176 
-187 HLALTFH
+187 
-194 RFIEEDCLILE
+194 LE
-205 LNDIP
+205 ADKLKDVI
-210 IKAWNPFIVENSATQ
+210 
-225 ELPEESVF
+225 
-233 SDNGCIKAIIQPYV
+233 
-247 LPHKTKFASDDDY
+247 
-260 QLAGGPK
+260 
-267 GWNYHQGI
+267 
-275 YVYRNK
+275 
-281 RLIICGTWF
+281 
-290 DYIKKEPAYNL
+290 EPAIMIQRML
-301 ARIKIDISSA
+301 
-311 SDEDWK
+311 
-317 IDIKKSTASLPS
+317 
-329 YVREA
+329 
-334 VEREID
+334 
-340 LCTEASAR
+340 
-348 VYNSRGNYSKSNVS
+348 SKSKEIFDN
-362 TPNLDYVWEQRKKDG
+362 
-377 RYSFYINRKHS
+377 H
-388 LLNTIKKQ
+388 
-396 LDEQGKKTLFAYL
+396 
-409 SLVENFAP
+409 LV
-417 FMMSG
+417 
-422 VTDSLQ
+422 V
-428 KGKNNATFDKTSLE
+428 
-442 YQIQIK
+442 
-448 ELEDKCDYAENGDL
+448 DKCDYAENGDL

-706 EKRYER
+706 EKRFER

>member
-1 MTKKI
+1 MYKVVDLFAGAGGLSLGFMQTKKYDIKVAFENNPAMQKTYKKNHMGVDVRDDVCLADYDDI
-6 QSIPEARLLL
+6 QKKYGKIDVVIGGPPCQGFSNANRQKNHAISQNNMLVKQYIRAIRELSPKAFVMENVSMLRSDVHRFYLDEADNELFGQEKYEIHMQNTKLVLLDKAYMFDCAKTIARSPSAITANIWPEDCYVSLNVVYKMSKNHQKLLKTLKKHKKKLL
-16 ESLRSVGYNEETA
+16 EYADVYADERKKSDIESNDIALRSYE
-29 IADIID
+29 
-35 NCISAKAHEIK
+35 
-46 IQFDWEKKRIV
+46 
-57 ISDDG
+57 
-62 LGMSSKDLIENM
+62 
-74 RIGSS
+74 
-79 DPNQVRDERDLGR
+79 
-92 FGMGMKTA
+92 
-100 AFSLGKKLTVVTK
+100 AFSAIK
-113 SNSTVSNASWDLEQ
+113 Q
-127 IPSIGWNLIIRDESE
+127 
-142 ISEFSSQID
+142 FF
-151 EQGTVVIIENLDRV
+151 
-165 IDTDDEKKAKN
+165 DEK
-176 KFYRIANRTEK
+176 
-187 HLALTFH
+187 
-194 RFIEEDCLILE
+194 LE
-205 LNDIP
+205 ADKLKDVI
-210 IKAWNPFIVENSATQ
+210 
-225 ELPEESVF
+225 
-233 SDNGCIKAIIQPYV
+233 
-247 LPHKTKFASDDDY
+247 
-260 QLAGGPK
+260 
-267 GWNYHQGI
+267 
-275 YVYRNK
+275 
-281 RLIICGTWF
+281 
-290 DYIKKEPAYNL
+290 EPAIMIQRML
-301 ARIKIDISSA
+301 
-311 SDEDWK
+311 
-317 IDIKKSTASLPS
+317 
-329 YVREA
+329 
-334 VEREID
+334 
-340 LCTEASAR
+340 
-348 VYNSRGNYSKSNVS
+348 SKSKEIFDN
-362 TPNLDYVWEQRKKDG
+362 
-377 RYSFYINRKHS
+377 H
-388 LLNTIKKQ
+388 
-396 LDEQGKKTLFAYL
+396 
-409 SLVENFAP
+409 LV
-417 FMMSG
+417 
-422 VTDSLQ
+422 V
-428 KGKNNATFDKTSLE
+428 
-442 YQIQIK
+442 
-448 ELEDKCDYAENGDL
+448 DKCDYAENGDL

-594 KVIKQGE
+594 RVIKQGE

>member
-1 MTKKI
+1 MYKVVDLFAGAGGLSLGFMQTKKYDIKVAFENNPAMQKTYKKNHMGVDVQDDVCLADYNDI
-6 QSIPEARLLL
+6 QKKYGKIDVVIGGPPCQGFSNANRQKNHAISQNNMLVKQYIRAIRELSPKAFVMENVSMLRSDVHRFYLDEADNELFGQEKYEIHMQSTKLVLLDKAYMFDCAKTIARSSSAITANIWPEDCYVSLNVVYKMSKNHQKLLKTLKKHKKKLL
-16 ESLRSVGYNEETA
+16 EYADIYADEGKKNDIESNDIALRSYE
-29 IADIID
+29 
-35 NCISAKAHEIK
+35 
-46 IQFDWEKKRIV
+46 
-57 ISDDG
+57 
-62 LGMSSKDLIENM
+62 
-74 RIGSS
+74 
-79 DPNQVRDERDLGR
+79 
-92 FGMGMKTA
+92 
-100 AFSLGKKLTVVTK
+100 AFSAIK
-113 SNSTVSNASWDLEQ
+113 Q
-127 IPSIGWNLIIRDESE
+127 
-142 ISEFSSQID
+142 FF
-151 EQGTVVIIENLDRV
+151 
-165 IDTDDEKKAKN
+165 DEK
-176 KFYRIANRTEK
+176 
-187 HLALTFH
+187 
-194 RFIEEDCLILE
+194 LE
-205 LNDIP
+205 ADKLKDVI
-210 IKAWNPFIVENSATQ
+210 
-225 ELPEESVF
+225 
-233 SDNGCIKAIIQPYV
+233 
-247 LPHKTKFASDDDY
+247 
-260 QLAGGPK
+260 
-267 GWNYHQGI
+267 
-275 YVYRNK
+275 
-281 RLIICGTWF
+281 
-290 DYIKKEPAYNL
+290 EPAIMIQRML
-301 ARIKIDISSA
+301 
-311 SDEDWK
+311 
-317 IDIKKSTASLPS
+317 
-329 YVREA
+329 
-334 VEREID
+334 
-340 LCTEASAR
+340 
-348 VYNSRGNYSKSNVS
+348 SKSKEIFDN
-362 TPNLDYVWEQRKKDG
+362 
-377 RYSFYINRKHS
+377 H
-388 LLNTIKKQ
+388 
-396 LDEQGKKTLFAYL
+396 
-409 SLVENFAP
+409 LV
-417 FMMSG
+417 
-422 VTDSLQ
+422 V
-428 KGKNNATFDKTSLE
+428 
-442 YQIQIK
+442 
-448 ELEDKCDYAENGDL
+448 DKCDYAENGDL

-594 KVIKQGE
+594 KAIKQGE

-663 QTFPDSFIF
+663 QAFPDSFIF

-706 EKRYER
+706 EKRFER

>member
-1 MTKKI
+1 MYKVVDLFAGAGGLSLGFMQTKKYDIKVAFENNPAMQKTYKKNHMGVDVRDDVCLADYDDI
-6 QSIPEARLLL
+6 QKKYGKIDVVIGGPPCQGFSNANRQKNHAISQNNMLVKQYIRAIRELSPKAFVMENVSMLRSDVHRFYLDEADNELFGQEKYEIHMQNTKLVLLDKAYMFDCAKTIARSPSAITANIWPEDCYVSLNVVYKMSKNHQKLLKTLKKHKKKLL
-16 ESLRSVGYNEETA
+16 EYADVYADERKKSDIESNDIALRSYE
-29 IADIID
+29 
-35 NCISAKAHEIK
+35 
-46 IQFDWEKKRIV
+46 
-57 ISDDG
+57 
-62 LGMSSKDLIENM
+62 
-74 RIGSS
+74 
-79 DPNQVRDERDLGR
+79 
-92 FGMGMKTA
+92 
-100 AFSLGKKLTVVTK
+100 AFSAIK
-113 SNSTVSNASWDLEQ
+113 Q
-127 IPSIGWNLIIRDESE
+127 
-142 ISEFSSQID
+142 FF
-151 EQGTVVIIENLDRV
+151 
-165 IDTDDEKKAKN
+165 DEK
-176 KFYRIANRTEK
+176 
-187 HLALTFH
+187 
-194 RFIEEDCLILE
+194 LE
-205 LNDIP
+205 ADKLKDVI
-210 IKAWNPFIVENSATQ
+210 
-225 ELPEESVF
+225 
-233 SDNGCIKAIIQPYV
+233 
-247 LPHKTKFASDDDY
+247 
-260 QLAGGPK
+260 
-267 GWNYHQGI
+267 
-275 YVYRNK
+275 
-281 RLIICGTWF
+281 
-290 DYIKKEPAYNL
+290 EPAIMIQRML
-301 ARIKIDISSA
+301 
-311 SDEDWK
+311 
-317 IDIKKSTASLPS
+317 
-329 YVREA
+329 
-334 VEREID
+334 
-340 LCTEASAR
+340 
-348 VYNSRGNYSKSNVS
+348 SKSKEIFDN
-362 TPNLDYVWEQRKKDG
+362 
-377 RYSFYINRKHS
+377 H
-388 LLNTIKKQ
+388 
-396 LDEQGKKTLFAYL
+396 
-409 SLVENFAP
+409 LV
-417 FMMSG
+417 
-422 VTDSLQ
+422 V
-428 KGKNNATFDKTSLE
+428 
-442 YQIQIK
+442 
-448 ELEDKCDYAENGDL
+448 DKCDYAENGDL

-706 EKRYER
+706 EKTV

>member
-1 MTKKI
+1 MYKVVDLFAGAGGLSLGFMQTKKYDIKVAFENNPAMQKTYKKNHMGVDVRDDVCLADYDDI
-6 QSIPEARLLL
+6 QKKYGKIDVVIGGPPCQGFSNANRQKNHAISQNNMLVKQYIRAIRELSPKAFVMENVSMLRSDVHRFYLDEADNELFGQEKYEIHMQNTKLVLLDKAYMFDCAKTIARSPSAITANIWPEDCYVSLNVVYKMSKNHQKLLKTLKKHKKKLL
-16 ESLRSVGYNEETA
+16 EYADVYADERKKSDIESNDIALRSYE
-29 IADIID
+29 
-35 NCISAKAHEIK
+35 
-46 IQFDWEKKRIV
+46 
-57 ISDDG
+57 
-62 LGMSSKDLIENM
+62 
-74 RIGSS
+74 
-79 DPNQVRDERDLGR
+79 
-92 FGMGMKTA
+92 
-100 AFSLGKKLTVVTK
+100 AFSAIK
-113 SNSTVSNASWDLEQ
+113 Q
-127 IPSIGWNLIIRDESE
+127 
-142 ISEFSSQID
+142 FF
-151 EQGTVVIIENLDRV
+151 
-165 IDTDDEKKAKN
+165 DEK
-176 KFYRIANRTEK
+176 
-187 HLALTFH
+187 
-194 RFIEEDCLILE
+194 LE
-205 LNDIP
+205 ADKLKDVI
-210 IKAWNPFIVENSATQ
+210 
-225 ELPEESVF
+225 
-233 SDNGCIKAIIQPYV
+233 
-247 LPHKTKFASDDDY
+247 
-260 QLAGGPK
+260 
-267 GWNYHQGI
+267 
-275 YVYRNK
+275 
-281 RLIICGTWF
+281 
-290 DYIKKEPAYNL
+290 EPAIMIQRML
-301 ARIKIDISSA
+301 
-311 SDEDWK
+311 
-317 IDIKKSTASLPS
+317 
-329 YVREA
+329 
-334 VEREID
+334 
-340 LCTEASAR
+340 
-348 VYNSRGNYSKSNVS
+348 SKSKEIFDN
-362 TPNLDYVWEQRKKDG
+362 
-377 RYSFYINRKHS
+377 H
-388 LLNTIKKQ
+388 
-396 LDEQGKKTLFAYL
+396 
-409 SLVENFAP
+409 LV
-417 FMMSG
+417 
-422 VTDSLQ
+422 V
-428 KGKNNATFDKTSLE
+428 
-442 YQIQIK
+442 
-448 ELEDKCDYAENGDL
+448 DKCDYAENGDL

-618 NRTQNTI
+618 NRTLNTI

>member
-1 MTKKI
+1 MYKVVDLFAGAGGLSLGFMQTKKYDIKVAFENNPAMQKTYKKNHMGVDVRDDVCLADYDDI
-6 QSIPEARLLL
+6 QKKYGKIDVVIGGPPCQGFSNANRQKNHAISQNNMLVKQYIRAIRELSPKAFVMENVSMLRSDVHRFYLDEADNELFGQEKYEIHMQNTKLVLLDKAYMFDCAKTIARSPSAITANIWPEDCYVSLNVVYKMSKNHQKLLKTLKKHKKKLL
-16 ESLRSVGYNEETA
+16 EYADVYADERKKSDIESNDIALRSYE
-29 IADIID
+29 
-35 NCISAKAHEIK
+35 
-46 IQFDWEKKRIV
+46 
-57 ISDDG
+57 
-62 LGMSSKDLIENM
+62 
-74 RIGSS
+74 
-79 DPNQVRDERDLGR
+79 
-92 FGMGMKTA
+92 
-100 AFSLGKKLTVVTK
+100 AFSAIK
-113 SNSTVSNASWDLEQ
+113 Q
-127 IPSIGWNLIIRDESE
+127 
-142 ISEFSSQID
+142 FF
-151 EQGTVVIIENLDRV
+151 
-165 IDTDDEKKAKN
+165 DEK
-176 KFYRIANRTEK
+176 
-187 HLALTFH
+187 L
-194 RFIEEDCLILE
+194 EDDKLKDVI
-205 LNDIP
+205 
-210 IKAWNPFIVENSATQ
+210 
-225 ELPEESVF
+225 
-233 SDNGCIKAIIQPYV
+233 
-247 LPHKTKFASDDDY
+247 
-260 QLAGGPK
+260 
-267 GWNYHQGI
+267 
-275 YVYRNK
+275 
-281 RLIICGTWF
+281 
-290 DYIKKEPAYNL
+290 EPAIMIQRML
-301 ARIKIDISSA
+301 
-311 SDEDWK
+311 
-317 IDIKKSTASLPS
+317 
-329 YVREA
+329 
-334 VEREID
+334 
-340 LCTEASAR
+340 
-348 VYNSRGNYSKSNVS
+348 SKSKEIFDN
-362 TPNLDYVWEQRKKDG
+362 
-377 RYSFYINRKHS
+377 H
-388 LLNTIKKQ
+388 
-396 LDEQGKKTLFAYL
+396 
-409 SLVENFAP
+409 LV
-417 FMMSG
+417 
-422 VTDSLQ
+422 V
-428 KGKNNATFDKTSLE
+428 
-442 YQIQIK
+442 
-448 ELEDKCDYAENGDL
+448 DKCDYAENGDL

>member
-1 MTKKI
+1 MYKVVDLFAGAGGLSLGFMQTKKYDIKVAFENNPAMQKTYKKNHMGVDVRDDVCLADYDDI
-6 QSIPEARLLL
+6 QKKYGKIDVVIGGPPCQGFSNANRQKNHAISQNNMLVKQYIRAIRELSPKAFVMENVSMLRSDVHRFYLDEADNELFGQEKYEIHMQNTKLVLLDKAYMFDCAKTIARSPSAITANIWPEDCYASLNVVYKMSKNHQKLLKTLKKHKKKLL
-16 ESLRSVGYNEETA
+16 EYADVYADERKKSDIESNDIALRSYE
-29 IADIID
+29 
-35 NCISAKAHEIK
+35 
-46 IQFDWEKKRIV
+46 
-57 ISDDG
+57 
-62 LGMSSKDLIENM
+62 
-74 RIGSS
+74 
-79 DPNQVRDERDLGR
+79 
-92 FGMGMKTA
+92 
-100 AFSLGKKLTVVTK
+100 AFSAIK
-113 SNSTVSNASWDLEQ
+113 Q
-127 IPSIGWNLIIRDESE
+127 
-142 ISEFSSQID
+142 FF
-151 EQGTVVIIENLDRV
+151 
-165 IDTDDEKKAKN
+165 DEK
-176 KFYRIANRTEK
+176 
-187 HLALTFH
+187 
-194 RFIEEDCLILE
+194 LE
-205 LNDIP
+205 ADKLKDVI
-210 IKAWNPFIVENSATQ
+210 
-225 ELPEESVF
+225 
-233 SDNGCIKAIIQPYV
+233 
-247 LPHKTKFASDDDY
+247 
-260 QLAGGPK
+260 
-267 GWNYHQGI
+267 
-275 YVYRNK
+275 
-281 RLIICGTWF
+281 
-290 DYIKKEPAYNL
+290 EPAIMIQRML
-301 ARIKIDISSA
+301 
-311 SDEDWK
+311 
-317 IDIKKSTASLPS
+317 
-329 YVREA
+329 
-334 VEREID
+334 
-340 LCTEASAR
+340 
-348 VYNSRGNYSKSNVS
+348 SKSKEIFDN
-362 TPNLDYVWEQRKKDG
+362 
-377 RYSFYINRKHS
+377 H
-388 LLNTIKKQ
+388 
-396 LDEQGKKTLFAYL
+396 
-409 SLVENFAP
+409 LV
-417 FMMSG
+417 
-422 VTDSLQ
+422 V
-428 KGKNNATFDKTSLE
+428 
-442 YQIQIK
+442 
-448 ELEDKCDYAENGDL
+448 DKCDYAENGDL